1 MTGVKLKNKYRG
13 SQMRTSDETI
23 WYWYQKIQECMSS
36 NFNTSVYCRNNN
48 LDYSMFCRFK
58 FRIVY
63 ISNTEPETYK
73 KWVDYAKAYKKST
86 ESIIDF
92 CKIHNIPSKKL
103 SFVGTHLTYLDIIEK
118 MKKKMLPKESVSS
131 EMSFV
136 EIPSGVIQ
144 QPLIQPLSLTA
155 EVQGYKVVSEIPEVI
170 ESKNDIEITINKGV
184 KVIIAPNIDPLK
196 IIKIIELLKDL

>member
-1 MTGVKLKNKYRG
+1 MY
-13 SQMRTSDETI
+13 
-23 WYWYQKIQECMSS
+23 
-36 NFNTSVYCRNNN
+36 
-48 LDYSMFCRFK
+48 CRFK

-73 KWVDYAKAYKKST
+73 KWVDYAIAYKKSSDSL
-86 ESIIDF
+86 ENF

-103 SFVGTHLTYLDIIEK
+103 SFVGTHLNYLDIIEK
-118 MKKKMLPKESVSS
+118 MKKKMLPKESVPS

-136 EIPSGVIQ
+136 EIPCGAIK
-144 QPLIQPLSLTA
+144 QPLIQPPSLIA
-155 EVQGYKVVSEIPEVI
+155 EVHGYKVVSEIPEVI